1 MARKVTFTLDD
12 HTVRLLGVTAARLK
26 KPKSQIVREAVA
38 DYHER
43 SGRLSEAER
52 QRMLAVIDR
61 MAGAKPTRPQSEVD
75 REIAEIRAARRGGG
89 RRSGN
94 Q

>member
-12 HTVRLLGVTAARLK
+12 HTVHLLSVTAERLK
-26 KPKSQIVREAVA
+26 KPKSAVVREAVA

-52 QRMLAVIDR
+52 QRVLKVLDR
-61 MAGAKPTRPQSEVD
+61 MARAKPTRPQSEVD
-75 REIAEIRAARRGGG
+75 REIAEIREARRGGG
-89 RRSGN
+89 RRSGGR
-94 Q
+94 

>member
-12 HTVRLLGVTAARLK
+12 HTVRLLALTAERLK
-26 KPKSQIVREAVA
+26 KPKSEVVREAVA

-43 SGRLSEAER
+43 AGRLSEAER
-52 QRMLAVIDR
+52 QRMLKVIDR
-61 MAGAKPTRPQSEVD
+61 WRDAKPTRPQSEVD

-89 RRSGN
+89 RRSG
-94 Q
+94 QQ